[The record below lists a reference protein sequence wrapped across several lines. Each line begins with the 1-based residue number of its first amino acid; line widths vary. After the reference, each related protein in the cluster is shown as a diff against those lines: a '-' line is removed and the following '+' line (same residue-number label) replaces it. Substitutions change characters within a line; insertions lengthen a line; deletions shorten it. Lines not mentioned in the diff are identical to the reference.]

1 MNKKGAKT
9 LRIVLIIALIV
20 AIIVLVASL
29 LTDMNKPEE
38 IAYNDLPSNILSGKI
53 AKLEY
58 VGSNNIRIL
67 YSDSKINSKNFPK
80 QYDAVSYGAGRAV
93 FFELGDQLEGLKNV
107 IGNIKTE
114 IEAGRDDEHK
124 GEKATDDEI
133 KAKLLEK
140 NVDASYKYPEYVK
153 LIGDGTNFNLTKFMD
168 LNVKFTGDNLNSD
181 TSWVSMIF
189 PIVATIVMGILLFI
203 MFRQMAGSNG
213 KAMNF
218 GKNKA
223 KLQSNVKVRFNDVA
237 GAEEEKEELKEI
249 VEFLKSPKKFSE
261 LGARIPKGV
270 LLVGPPGTG
279 KTLFAKAVAGEAGV
293 PFFSMS
299 GSDFVEMFVGTGAA
313 RVRDLFAE
321 AEKNMPCIVFIDEI
335 DAVGRQRGAGLG
347 GGNDEREQT
356 LNQLL
361 VQMDG
366 FEKNEGI
373 IIMAATNR
381 ADVLDPALLRPGRF
395 DRQIY
400 VNIPDVKGRE
410 EIFKVHS
417 RNKPLAP
424 DVSFKVLARMTSG
437 FSGAD
442 IENLLNEAA
451 ILAARANR
459 RVIIMED
466 ILEGINKVIAGP
478 QKKSRTITESD
489 KRITAYHEAGHAI
502 VARVLPGCDEVQE
515 VSIVPRGMAAGYTLT
530 RPVNDDSHVTKN
542 KLNDNISMMLGG
554 RAAEQIVIYDI
565 STGASNDIERA
576 SGIARKMVTE
586 WGMSEKLGNMFLGGS
601 GEVFLGRDYSQHT
614 AYSEAIAG
622 QIDEEVKEI
631 IDQNYRR
638 ALQILKDNRA
648 ILDNMVKVLYEKN
661 TIYTE
666 EVDMLFDGKSAEEI
680 IKTID
685 EKIAKRDEYKKI
697 EQSVITSVAQPQT
710 PSNEESAKSNINENS
725 NKELPH

>member
-1 MNKKGAKT
+1 MEAKLNKKSGKIIKA
-9 LRIVLIIALIV
+9 VLIIALIV
-20 AIIVLVASL
+20 TLIVLTASL
-29 LTDMNKPEE
+29 LSSQNKPDE
-38 IAYNDLPSNILSGKI
+38 INYVGELTSKILSGEI
-53 AKLEY
+53 AELY
-58 VGSNNIRIL
+58 HVGTNNVRIL
-67 YSDSKINSKNFPK
+67 YTNSKIDAKNFPK
-80 QYDAVSYGAGRAV
+80 RYDAVAYSTGRTA
-93 FFELGDQLEGLKNV
+93 FFELGKEIVGLQNV
-107 IGNIKTE
+107 IGK
-114 IEAGRDDEHK
+114 
-124 GEKATDDEI
+124 I
-133 KAKLLEK
+133 KADNPDITPAQIKEILY
-140 NVDASYKYPEYVK
+140 NYPEYAP
-153 LIGDGTNFNLTKFMD
+153 IIPGGGTTFDVEKFSKTQ
-168 LNVKFTGDNLNSD
+168 VKFRGDDLNSD
-181 TSWVSMIF
+181 NSSWVSLIF
-189 PIVATIVMGILLFI
+189 PIVATVVMGILLFI

-223 KLQSNVKVRFNDVA
+223 KLMSNVKLRFTDVA
-237 GAEEEKEELKEI
+237 GAEEEKEELQEV
-249 VEFLKSPKKFSE
+249 VEFLKNPKKFSE

-417 RNKPLAP
+417 RNKPLGP

-478 QKKSRTITESD
+478 QKKSRTITETD

-502 VARVLPGCDEVQE
+502 IARVLPGCDEVQE

-542 KLNDNISMMLGG
+542 KLNDMISMMLGG
-554 RAAEQIVIYDI
+554 RAAEQIVIHDI

-586 WGMSEKLGNMFLGGS
+586 WGMSDRLGNMFLGGS

-614 AYSEAIAG
+614 AYSENIAG
-622 QIDEEVKEI
+622 QIDEEVKFI
-631 IDQNYRR
+631 IDDNYQR
-638 ALQILKDNRA
+638 ALQILKDNRN

-666 EVDMLFDGKSAEEI
+666 EVDMLFDNKSAEEI
-680 IKTID
+680 IKAID
-685 EKIAKRDEYKKI
+685 EKIAKREEYKKL
-697 EQSVITSVAQPQT
+697 ENQQDNQNNKSEVIPTIK
-710 PSNEESAKSNINENS
+710 EEVTATTTDKEN
-725 NKELPH
+725 NVENGDGVVGH

>member
-1 MNKKGAKT
+1 MNKKSGKIIK
-9 LRIVLIIALIV
+9 IVLITALIV
-20 AIIVLVASL
+20 ALIVLTASL
-29 LTDMNKPEE
+29 LSSQNKPQEIKYSDLSEKILNGE
-38 IAYNDLPSNILSGKI
+38 IAQVT
-53 AKLEY
+53 Y
-58 VGSNNIRIL
+58 VGTNNIRIL
-67 YSDSKINSKNFPK
+67 YTNSKIEAKNFPK
-80 QYDAVSYGAGRAV
+80 QYDAVSYGVGR
-93 FFELGDQLEGLKNV
+93 GDLTALIEKVKGLRNTLLAIK
-107 IGNIKTE
+107 GNSDMTGADIKTE
-114 IEAGRDDEHK
+114 LYKQRDDGTFVYQEMVEFIPN
-124 GEKATDDEI
+124 GG
-133 KAKLLEK
+133 K
-140 NVDASYKYPEYVK
+140 NFDVD
-153 LIGDGTNFNLTKFMD
+153 KFLGAQVTFSNDD
-168 LNVKFTGDNLNSD
+168 LNGD

-223 KLQSNVKVRFNDVA
+223 KLMTNVKVRFSDVA
-237 GAEEEKEELKEI
+237 GAEEEKEELQEV
-249 VEFLKSPKKFSE
+249 VEFLKNPKKFSE

-417 RNKPLAP
+417 RNKPLGP

-478 QKKSRTITESD
+478 QKKSRTITETD

-502 VARVLPGCDEVQE
+502 IARVLPGCDEVQE
-515 VSIVPRGMAAGYTLT
+515 VSIIPRGMAAGYTLT

-542 KLNDNISMMLGG
+542 KLNDMVSMMLGG
-554 RAAEQIVIYDI
+554 RAAEQIVIHDI

-622 QIDEEVKEI
+622 QIDEEVKSI
-631 IDQNYRR
+631 IDENYQR
-638 ALQILKDNRA
+638 ALQILKDNRS

-666 EVDMLFDGKSAEEI
+666 EVDMLFDGKSAEDI
-680 IKTID
+680 IKSID
-685 EKIAKRDEYKKI
+685 EKMAKREEYKK
-697 EQSVITSVAQPQT
+697 TAPT
-710 PSNEESAKSNINENS
+710 EEASEISQYKNQFDKAVDDVKEGKDKTEENS
-725 NKELPH
+725 NEKLPF

>member
-1 MNKKGAKT
+1 MEVELNKKTGKIIKAA
-9 LRIVLIIALIV
+9 LIIALIV
-20 AIIVLVASL
+20 ALIVLTASL
-29 LTDMNKPEE
+29 LSNQNKPEE
-38 IAYNDLPSNILSGKI
+38 IKYSDLSTKILSGEI
-53 AKLEY
+53 SELAY
-58 VGSNNIRIL
+58 IGSNNIRIL
-67 YSDSKINSKNFPK
+67 YSNSKIELKNFPK
-80 QYDAVSYGAGRAV
+80 QYDAVSYGVGRADLTALV
-93 FFELGDQLEGLKNV
+93 KQVQGLQNTIAAIKGNSDMTAVAVKDELFAKDAN
-107 IGNIKTE
+107 GNF
-114 IEAGRDDEHK
+114 
-124 GEKATDDEI
+124 
-133 KAKLLEK
+133 
-140 NVDASYKYPEYVK
+140 KYPEIVEFIPNGGK
-153 LIGDGTNFNLTKFMD
+153 NFDVDKFMAAKVTFRNDD
-168 LNVKFTGDNLNSD
+168 LNGDN
-181 TSWVSMIF
+181 TSWVSLIF
-189 PIVATIVMGILLFI
+189 PIVATIVMGVLLFI

-223 KLQSNVKVRFNDVA
+223 KLMSNVKVRFTDVA
-237 GAEEEKEELKEI
+237 GAEEEKEELQEI
-249 VEFLKSPKKFSE
+249 VEFLKNPKKFSE

-417 RNKPLAP
+417 RNKPLGP

-478 QKKSRTITESD
+478 QKKSRTITETD

-502 VARVLPGCDEVQE
+502 IARVLPGCDEVQE

-542 KLNDNISMMLGG
+542 KLNDMISMMLGG
-554 RAAEQIVIYDI
+554 RAAEQIVIHDI

-586 WGMSEKLGNMFLGGS
+586 WGMSEKLGNIFLGGS

-622 QIDEEVKEI
+622 QIDEEVKQI
-631 IDQNYRR
+631 IDQNYQR
-638 ALQILKDNRA
+638 ALEILKNNKS

-666 EVDMLFDGKSAEEI
+666 EVDMLFDGKCAEEI
-680 IKTID
+680 IKSID
-685 EKIAKRDEYKKI
+685 ERNAKKEEYKKI
-697 EQSVITSVAQPQT
+697 DQPQVVVPQVNQMAT
-710 PSNEESAKSNINENS
+710 TNGNSEEEKQNTDNS
-725 NKELPH
+725 NSSDEVKH

>member
-1 MNKKGAKT
+1 MNKKSGKIIK
-9 LRIVLIIALIV
+9 IVLITALIV
-20 AIIVLVASL
+20 ALIVLTASL
-29 LTDMNKPEE
+29 LSSQNKPQEIKYSDLSEKILNGE
-38 IAYNDLPSNILSGKI
+38 IAQVT
-53 AKLEY
+53 Y
-58 VGSNNIRIL
+58 VGTNNIRIL
-67 YSDSKINSKNFPK
+67 YTNSKIEAKNFPK
-80 QYDAVSYGAGRAV
+80 QYDAVSYGVGR
-93 FFELGDQLEGLKNV
+93 GDLTALIEKVKGLRNTLLAIK
-107 IGNIKTE
+107 GNSDMTGVDIKTE
-114 IEAGRDDEHK
+114 LYKQRDDGTFVYQEMVEFIPN
-124 GEKATDDEI
+124 GG
-133 KAKLLEK
+133 K
-140 NVDASYKYPEYVK
+140 NFDVD
-153 LIGDGTNFNLTKFMD
+153 KFLGAQVTFSNDD
-168 LNVKFTGDNLNSD
+168 LNGD

-223 KLQSNVKVRFNDVA
+223 KLMTNVKVRFSDVA
-237 GAEEEKEELKEI
+237 GAEEEKEELQEV
-249 VEFLKSPKKFSE
+249 VEFLKNPKKFSE

-321 AEKNMPCIVFIDEI
+321 AEKNTPCIVFIDEI

-417 RNKPLAP
+417 RNKPLGP

-478 QKKSRTITESD
+478 QKKSRTITETD

-515 VSIVPRGMAAGYTLT
+515 VSIIPRGMAAGYTLT

-542 KLNDNISMMLGG
+542 KLNDMVSMMLGG
-554 RAAEQIVIYDI
+554 RAAEQIVIHDI

-622 QIDEEVKEI
+622 QIDEEVKSI
-631 IDQNYRR
+631 IDENYQR
-638 ALQILKDNRA
+638 ALQILKDNRS

-666 EVDMLFDGKSAEEI
+666 EVDMLFDGKSAEDI
-680 IKTID
+680 IKSID
-685 EKIAKRDEYKKI
+685 EKMAKREEYKK
-697 EQSVITSVAQPQT
+697 TAPT
-710 PSNEESAKSNINENS
+710 EEVSEISQYKNQFDKAVDNVKEGKDKTEENS
-725 NKELPH
+725 NEKLPF

>member
-1 MNKKGAKT
+1 MNKKSGKIIK
-9 LRIVLIIALIV
+9 IVLITALIV
-20 AIIVLVASL
+20 ALIVLTASL
-29 LTDMNKPEE
+29 LSSQNKPQEIKYSDLSEKILNGE
-38 IAYNDLPSNILSGKI
+38 IAQVT
-53 AKLEY
+53 Y
-58 VGSNNIRIL
+58 VGTNNIRIL
-67 YSDSKINSKNFPK
+67 YTNSKIEAKNFPK
-80 QYDAVSYGAGRAV
+80 QYDAVSYGVGR
-93 FFELGDQLEGLKNV
+93 GDLTALIEKVKGLRNTLLAIK
-107 IGNIKTE
+107 GNSDMTGADIKTE
-114 IEAGRDDEHK
+114 
-124 GEKATDDEI
+124 
-133 KAKLLEK
+133 L
-140 NVDASYKYPEYVK
+140 YKQRA
-153 LIGDGTNFNLTKFMD
+153 DGTFVYQEMVEFIPNGGKNFDVDKFLGAQVTFSNDD
-168 LNVKFTGDNLNSD
+168 LNGD

-223 KLQSNVKVRFNDVA
+223 KLMTNVKVRFNDVA
-237 GAEEEKEELKEI
+237 GAEEEKEELQEV
-249 VEFLKSPKKFSE
+249 VEFLKNPKKFSE

-417 RNKPLAP
+417 RNKPLGP

-478 QKKSRTITESD
+478 QKKSRTITETD

-502 VARVLPGCDEVQE
+502 IARVLPGCDEVQE
-515 VSIVPRGMAAGYTLT
+515 VSIIPRGMAAGYTLT

-542 KLNDNISMMLGG
+542 KLNDMVSMMLGG
-554 RAAEQIVIYDI
+554 RAAEQIVIHDI

-622 QIDEEVKEI
+622 QIDEEVKSI
-631 IDQNYRR
+631 IDENYQR
-638 ALQILKDNRA
+638 ALQILKDNRS

-666 EVDMLFDGKSAEEI
+666 EVDMLFDGKSAEDI
-680 IKTID
+680 IKSID
-685 EKIAKRDEYKKI
+685 EKMAKREEYKK
-697 EQSVITSVAQPQT
+697 TAPT
-710 PSNEESAKSNINENS
+710 EESSEISQYKNQFDKAVDNVKEGKDKTEENS
-725 NKELPH
+725 NEKLPF